1 MWVELSV
8 DFGDNRFER
17 DRRVDGMVNASSA
30 NSRPVIVET
39 DPFNR
44 KVTAMWKTGLVCSV
58 LLLVLSGRLAAAEP
72 QRSSEPLGDSISRG
86 VRQVESKLRETWA
99 EIQRGTQRMT
109 VEARVYARLYWDK
122 SLVNAT
128 LAIEGRDDGVVVLK
142 GSVPSVAAQQR
153 DGRIGPIDRWR
164 QQGDRPVGRR
174 SGPAGGGKI
183 DFAAT

>member
-1 MWVELSV
+1 
-8 DFGDNRFER
+8 
-17 DRRVDGMVNASSA
+17 
-30 NSRPVIVET
+30 
-39 DPFNR
+39 
-44 KVTAMWKTGLVCSV
+44 MWKTGLVCSA
-58 LLLVLSGRLAAAEP
+58 LLLMLSGGLAAAEP
-72 QRSSEPLGDSISRG
+72 QRSGEPIGDSISRG

-153 DGRIGPIDRWR
+153 AVELAQSTVGVNKAID
-164 QQGDRPVGRR
+164 QLAVA
-174 SGPAGGGKI
+174 PAPPAETK
-183 DFAAT
+183 